1 MICLQSWSS
10 CLIALNVVAERTMR
24 RRILA
29 IAILSVT
36 TSPAAFAKDLPLMG
50 TQADESGNSATL
62 EIVDQ
67 KNTIKVTC
75 ETFQI
80 QAWTPSEDD
89 KGDSTSLDCGGVSI
103 DANSPLLW
111 DYANKK
117 QQLEKALLSFKTVKG
132 QSYTIEMPN
141 VLITHLSVLSDS
153 IGINVSAAT
162 SRLIVPPRRQ

>member
-1 MICLQSWSS
+1 
-10 CLIALNVVAERTMR
+10 MR
-24 RRILA
+24 RQILA

-153 IGINVSAAT
+153 IGIQRVCRHQSINRAAAT
-162 SRLIVPPRRQ
+162 AVEVGFAALNPPDVTVPRQN

>member
-1 MICLQSWSS
+1 
-10 CLIALNVVAERTMR
+10 MR
-24 RRILA
+24 RQILA

-103 DANSPLLW
+103 DATRRCCGTMRTRNSNW
-111 DYANKK
+111 K
-117 QQLEKALLSFKTVKG
+117 
-132 QSYTIEMPN
+132 
-141 VLITHLSVLSDS
+141 
-153 IGINVSAAT
+153 
-162 SRLIVPPRRQ
+162 RRCCRSKR